1 MYYGLV
7 YLYVAI
13 RFTVAAST
21 ADAVTQKKQ
30 KKINGRG
37 IILVVSNEET
47 NDVIKIVESLEASG
61 ILIKGINKTVEN

>member
-13 RFTVAAST
+13 RFTVATLA
-21 ADAVTQKKQ
+21 ADAVTQKT
-30 KKINGRG
+30 IHGRG

-61 ILIKGINKTVEN
+61 ILIKGINKTAEN

>member
-13 RFTVAAST
+13 RFTVAASA
-21 ADAVTQKKQ
+21 ADAVTQKTIQ
-30 KKINGRG
+30 GRG
-37 IILVVSNEET
+37 RILVVSNEET